1 MAQPMALVADANTQ
15 LVPAC
20 PARAMQAEE
29 RQGLALRA
37 LAGTFTITQLAD
49 DAGVSR
55 KFVYQQVSLAQQ
67 ALDEAFTPET
77 PDQRVLFE
85 LPVTKA
91 WLRQV
96 VLSLVL
102 TCHAPYR
109 GILAF
114 CGACLNQSLSL
125 GTIPNIVD
133 DAVAQARLYNERQSL
148 AGVGVGLL
156 DEIFQSGQPV
166 LVGIDAPSTYC
177 FLLSAEDNR
186 EGVTWGVRLLEAQ
199 DRGLAPASFV
209 ADFGSG
215 LRNGLALALPDTPC
229 WGDVFHGLYTVQPV
243 VTALEKAAYEAL
255 NRCDRLERQAAEYQR
270 RHGRANLSFA
280 QKLRN
285 VRPVADQALALADDV
300 ALLARWLRDDV
311 LALAGPCLAERQTVY
326 DFLVAERRARAPQCP
341 HRLNPLCTFLENQRD
356 PLLAFAGQLDRD
368 LAALA
373 AGFQVGVDTVRD
385 VLYLQSLSD
394 ASPRRGPREAD
405 LRRRLRDRF
414 HALSQAVQTVAER
427 IVRASSAVENL
438 NSRLRTYFTLR
449 RELGPDYLTL
459 LQFYLNHRRFPRS
472 ERPERVGKSPAELL
486 TGQKH
491 PHWLELLGYAPFS
504 RN

>member
-1 MAQPMALVADANTQ
+1 MALVADANTQ

-20 PARAMQAEE
+20 PARALQAEQ
-29 RQGLALRA
+29 RQGLALQA

-55 KFVYQQVSLAQQ
+55 KFIYQQMSLAQE

-77 PDQRVLFE
+77 PDDRVLFE

-96 VLSLVL
+96 VVSLVL
-102 TCHAPYR
+102 TCRSSYR
-109 GILAF
+109 GIREF
-114 CGACLNQSLSL
+114 FSACLDQSISV
-125 GTIPNIVD
+125 GTIYNIVHA
-133 DAVAQARLYNERQSL
+133 AVAQARVYNERQSL
-148 AGVGVGLL
+148 ADVGVGLL
-156 DEIFQSGQPV
+156 DEIFQNGQPV
-166 LVGIDAPSTYC
+166 LVGIDARSTYC

-199 DRGLAPASFV
+199 DRGLNPASFV

-215 LRNGLALALPDTPC
+215 LRNGLALALPGIPC
-229 WGDVFHGLYTVQPV
+229 GGDVFHGLHTVQPV
-243 VTALEKAAYEAL
+243 VAALENAAYEAL
-255 NRCDRLERQAAEYQR
+255 NRRDRLERQAAEYQR
-270 RHGRANLSFA
+270 RHGRANLSLA

-285 VRPVADQALALADDV
+285 ARPAAEQAIALADDV

-326 DFLVAERRARAPQCP
+326 DFLVAELRARAPECP
-341 HRLNPLCTFLENQRD
+341 HRLQPLCTFLDNQRD

-368 LAALA
+368 LAKLA
-373 AGFQVGVDTVRD
+373 ADFQVSSDTVRD
-385 VLYLQSLSD
+385 LLYLQSLGD
-394 ASPRRGPREAD
+394 ASPRRVPREAD
-405 LRRRLRDRF
+405 LRRLLRDHF
-414 HALSQAVQTVAER
+414 HALSQAVRAVAAR

-438 NSRLRTYFTLR
+438 NSRLRNYFTLR
-449 RELGPDYLTL
+449 REIGSDYLTL

-472 ERPERVGKSPAELL
+472 DRPERVGKSPAELL
-486 TGQKH
+486 TGHEH
-491 PHWLELLGYAPFS
+491 PHWLALLGYAPFS

>member
-15 LVPAC
+15 LAPAC
-20 PARAMQAEE
+20 PARTLGAEQ
-29 RQGLALRA
+29 RQGLALQA

-55 KFVYQQVSLAQQ
+55 KFVYQQVSLAQE
-67 ALDEAFTPET
+67 ALDEAFAPET
-77 PDQRVLFE
+77 PNERLLGE

-96 VLSLVL
+96 VVSLVL
-102 TCHAPYR
+102 TCHSPYR
-109 GILAF
+109 GIIDF
-114 CGACLNQSLSL
+114 FGECLNQSISL
-125 GTIPNIVD
+125 GTIHNIVHA
-133 DAVAQARLYNERQSL
+133 AVAQARLYNEQQSL
-148 AGVGVGLL
+148 ANVSVGLL
-156 DEIFQSGQPV
+156 DEIFQNGQPV
-166 LVGIDAPSTYC
+166 LVGIDARSTYC

-215 LRNGLALALPDTPC
+215 LRNGLALALPDTRC

-243 VTALEKAAYEAL
+243 ATALEKAAYEAL

-280 QKLRN
+280 QQLRN
-285 VRPVADQALALADDV
+285 VRPAAEQALALADDV

-311 LALAGPCLAERQTVY
+311 LALAGPCLAERQTGY
-326 DFLVAERRARAPQCP
+326 DFLVAELRARAPLCP

-356 PLLAFAGQLDRD
+356 SLLAFAGQLDRD
-368 LAALA
+368 LADLA
-373 AGFQVGVDTVRD
+373 ADFQVSVDTVRD

-394 ASPRRGPREAD
+394 ASPSRAPREAD
-405 LRRRLRDRF
+405 LRRLLRGRF
-414 HALSQAVQTVAER
+414 HTLSQAVQAVADR
-427 IVRASSAVENL
+427 IVRASSAVENY

-459 LQFYLNHRRFPRS
+459 LQFFLNHRRFPRS

-491 PHWLELLGYAPFS
+491 PHWLALLGYAPFS